1 MLNLSYEVNNS
12 NEKNKGVTDFWK
24 WIKFSSLGKAI
35 KSKDRHRKVNFFH
48 IPIPKVINLFL
59 FMILLVFQLS
69 WSPLLSNIKVFL
81 VHSITSFYSLFF
93 FWTSSHTISWLIQIW
108 AKRNDMG
115 QKTALGSLL
124 KSIGNSGQG
133 KVVPGWGAVPV
144 MAFIGVLLLVFLVIM
159 LQIYN
164 QSLLLQGFSVDWNG

>member
-1 MLNLSYEVNNS
+1 MLNL
-12 NEKNKGVTDFWK
+12 TFF
-24 WIKFSSLGKAI
+24 FSFC
-35 KSKDRHRKVNFFH
+35 FFS
-48 IPIPKVINLFL
+48 F
-59 FMILLVFQLS
+59 FSFFQLFS
-69 WSPLLSNIKVFL
+69 AFFSFFPRNFL
-81 VHSITSFYSLFF
+81 KNRIFLGHSITSFYSLFF